1 MSIDIDKFD
10 FGFTVVDEDELE
22 VVQKQ
27 TQKLESASGKAE
39 EVEEKL
45 NNRIDKLNFFW
56 KKNKLLRK
64 EKKILN
70 INTPLAKLLA
80 IIFVPITRFF

>member
-1 MSIDIDKFD
+1 MSKRKVKIIK
-10 FGFTVVDEDELE
+10 
-22 VVQKQ
+22 
-27 TQKLESASGKAE
+27 
-39 EVEEKL
+39 VEEKL